1 MWRLII
7 EQYFQIQDYALWDII
22 ENGNSFN
29 PAVRTTTNT
38 DGTSTSTIPGPVTT
52 EEKVQKKN
60 DVKAISMLLMAL
72 PNEHQLT
79 FNQYKDAKTFQLAIL
94 GENISQEDLN
104 LKFLRILPSEWN
116 THVVVWRN
124 KPDLDSMSFDDL
136 YNNFKIVE
144 QEVKRTVTSSSN
156 SGSQNMAFV
165 STPSST
171 NEVNTANVQVSTA
184 NSTVSTDS
192 TLDSTAN
199 LSDATVYAFL
209 ANQPNG
215 SQLVHEDL
223 EQIHEDD
230 LEEMDLKWQLA
241 LLSMRAR
248 RYYQRTG
255 KKITINGSDT
265 AGYDKSKVECFNC
278 HKMRHFSR
286 ECRGPRNQESRAR
299 NQDNS
304 RRTVNVEDISSKA
317 MVAIDGAGFDWSYM
331 ADEEVPT
338 NLALMAFLDSEPEFE
353 GYGFKAN
360 KGVCKNSSNE
370 IKKTT
375 NAPIIEDWVSD
386 CDEDDYEVMVL
397 KSDNVQHKP
406 EQANQ
411 PKKVSENLKKNRT
424 NWNEIKTQKLGVGF
438 QFTKKA
444 CFVCRSLN
452 HLIKDCDF
460 HDKKMVQKPV
470 LNNVKK
476 GTSQREVKPVWNN
489 AMRVNH
495 QNFSNYRRNFVQ
507 TIVLTKSGIVS
518 VSAARPI
525 NTAAPKSFV
534 NAAKTRPNAFQKSH
548 SPSRRPFYQQ
558 TALKNRNLNDKVNTA
573 KINSVNT
580 AKGNRV
586 TSAVGEQGINAVKS
600 SACWCWLYTT
610 QQMVINSPCLI
621 DKKELAIPG
630 QTTTGKEFSNPLMA
644 DSLPKTILPTKF
656 VE

>member
-1 MWRLII
+1 
-7 EQYFQIQDYALWDII
+7 
-22 ENGNSFN
+22 
-29 PAVRTTTNT
+29 
-38 DGTSTSTIPGPVTT
+38 
-52 EEKVQKKN
+52 
-60 DVKAISMLLMAL
+60 
-72 PNEHQLT
+72 
-79 FNQYKDAKTFQLAIL
+79 
-94 GENISQEDLN
+94 
-104 LKFLRILPSEWN
+104 
-116 THVVVWRN
+116 
-124 KPDLDSMSFDDL
+124 
-136 YNNFKIVE
+136 
-144 QEVKRTVTSSSN
+144 
-156 SGSQNMAFV
+156 MAFV

-184 NSTVSTDS
+184 NSSVSTAS
-192 TLDSTAN
+192 THDNTAN

-278 HKMRHFSR
+278 HKMGHFAR

-299 NQDNS
+299 NQDSS
-304 RRTVNVEDISSKA
+304 RRTVNVEETASKA

-331 ADEEVPT
+331 ADEEVIT
-338 NLALMAFLDSEPEFE
+338 NLALMAFSDSEVHNNKTCSNTCLKSFETLKTQLDNLRVEFNKSEFNLATYKRGLASVEEQLVFYKKNEVIKGVGYNAVPPPPTGLFSPPTIDLSNFGLKEFQQPEFE

-360 KGVCKNSSNE
+360 KGVCEKSSNE

-375 NAPIIEDWVSD
+375 DALIIKDWVSD
-386 CDEDDYEVMVL
+386 CDEDDSEVMVL

-406 EQANQ
+406 KQANQ
-411 PKKVSENLKKNRT
+411 PKKVSQNLRNNRT
-424 NWNEIKTQKLGVGF
+424 KWNEIKTQKLGVGF
-438 QFTKKA
+438 QITKKA
-444 CFVCRSLN
+444 CFVCGSFN

-476 GTSQREVKPVWNN
+476 GTGQKKVRPVWNN

-495 QNFSNYRRNFVQ
+495 QNFSNSRRNFVP
-507 TIVLTKSGIVS
+507 TAVLTKSGIVP

-548 SPSRRPFYQQ
+548 SLSRRPFYQQ

-586 TSAVGEQGINAVKS
+586 TSVVGEQGINDVKS
-600 SACWCWLYTT
+600 SACWVWRPK
-610 QQMVINSPCLI
+610 I
-621 DKKELAIPG
+621 K
-630 QTTTGKEFSNPLMA
+630 A
-644 DSLPKTILPTKF
+644 DSSLELKGYLINNGYADLVKMLYGWS
-656 VE
+656 